1 MPLGKVL
8 LASTPADV
16 SVTQLYGVFNKRAGQ
31 LARKFNNT
39 LQMTTPNQIGL
50 TTDSAVAVTTQNQ
63 ARALLII
70 QNTSFATV
78 TGDIAP
84 TFYIGFSFQPQQ
96 GQGLAL
102 PPGVGIVLDVRVPSD
117 AIYVLVGPAV
127 DTHSSVVTQ
136 GFIQEGGIT
145 DPANDTTNISE
156 TGQIAQLIKLLSA
169 HLGAA
174 S

>member
-1 MPLGKVL
+1 M
-8 LASTPADV
+8 
-16 SVTQLYGVFNKRAGQ
+16 FNKRAGQ
-31 LARKFNNT
+31 LARKFDDA

-50 TTDSAVAVTTQNQ
+50 TTDPAVAVATQNQ

-78 TGDIAP
+78 DGDIAP
-84 TFYIGFSFQPQQ
+84 TFYIGFSFSPQQ

-102 PPGVGIVLDVRVPSD
+102 PPGVGIVLEDVHVPSD

-127 DTHSSVVTQ
+127 DTRSSVVTQ

-145 DPANDTTNISE
+145 RPRRMTPPTFPKPVSC
-156 TGQIAQLIKLLSA
+156 S
-169 HLGAA
+169 